1 MEFVGWMYDLAREQ
15 SPSEQF
21 LEEVLSRSRRAG
33 YNAVGLYMEHRFA
46 YSSAPW
52 AAGPGCLTPE
62 VVRRLTER
70 FCPQG
75 LRVIPFL
82 NTLGHMEG
90 FIRAEGGQWLAEGR
104 SSGSQQ
110 TCPSR
115 PECAEFARGLI
126 ADVLDAFDDE
136 WVHLGG
142 DETRQLGQCERCA
155 ARVEQIGKAGLY
167 AEYFAPLCRW
177 VLGRGRRPCLWGDML
192 IQYPDALDALPRE
205 TVIFDWHYDTRPAD
219 TTRMFREHGFDVV
232 CCPSVHTYDAGWCFL
247 DTSRQNI
254 DAHAEDARR
263 LDALGVCV
271 TTWEYSLFTQYLST
285 LPVIYSAGRRL
296 AGGEDWKAALAAEGG
311 KDYAQAA
318 EILGNHIPA
327 AARFLQP
334 GTWRQLRD
342 RLVIRQNP
350 FYLWQDWRAEACG
363 PAGDEILRLCD
374 EARAPLPAGS
384 PLLPPI
390 ELHGVAV
397 QWVRLVERAYGHYAD
412 GDLAAC
418 ASELEGGHAL
428 FDRLRPGLEQAA
440 RAGGSTADPVR
451 LELLA
456 DKLKRVCRRI
466 QALPTGTAHR
476 PAFETLIHDAYVP
489 GDQAAW
495 RAGCELA

>member
-1 MEFVGWMYDLAREQ
+1 MEFVGWMYDVAREQ

-33 YNAVGLYMEHRFA
+33 YNAVGLYLEHRFA

-62 VVRRLTER
+62 VARQLTER
-70 FCPQG
+70 FRPQG
-75 LRVIPFL
+75 LRIIPFL

-90 FIRAEGGQWLAEGR
+90 FIRSEGGQWLAEGR

-142 DETRQLGQCERCA
+142 DETKQLGQCERCA

-167 AEYFAPLCRW
+167 AEYFAPLCRS
-177 VLGRGRRPCLWGDML
+177 VLERGRRPCLWGDML

-205 TVIFDWHYDTRPAD
+205 TVIFDWHYDTRPAN
-219 TTRMFREHGFDVV
+219 TTRMFRQRGFDVV
-232 CCPSVHTYDAGWCFL
+232 CCPSIHMYDSGWCFL
-247 DTSRQNI
+247 DASRQNI

-271 TTWEYSLFTQYLST
+271 TTWEFSFFTQYMST
-285 LPVIYSAGRRL
+285 LPIIYSTGRRL
-296 AGGEDWKAALAAEGG
+296 AHGEDWNAALVAEGG
-311 KDYAQAA
+311 KDYALAA
-318 EILGNHIPA
+318 DILGNRIPA

-342 RLVIRQNP
+342 RFVIRQNP
-350 FYLWQDWRAEACG
+350 FYLWQDWREEACG
-363 PAGDEILRLCD
+363 SICDRILQLCD
-374 EARAPLPAGS
+374 DAAHLLPAQS
-384 PLLPPI
+384 PLLFPI
-390 ELHGVAV
+390 QLHRVAV
-397 QWVRLVERAYGHYAD
+397 QWVRLVERAHRRYAD

-440 RAGGSTADPVR
+440 RAGGSAADPAR
-451 LELLA
+451 LDLLIE
-456 DKLKRVCRRI
+456 KLERICRRI
-466 QALPTGTAHR
+466 RALPTGTAHR
-476 PAFETLIHDAYVP
+476 PAFQALIHDAYVP
-489 GDQAAW
+489 SDQAAW
-495 RAGCELA
+495 RPGCGLA